1 MGIKLIVILS
11 QSGLSVMLA
20 SKSIVFMFEEN
31 IAKRHDVMTLL
42 IYVLRQGFFLRKML
56 GTQYGP
62 IGTQFL
68 LF

>member
-42 IYVLRQGFFLRKML
+42 IYVLRQGFF
-56 GTQYGP
+56 
-62 IGTQFL
+62 
-68 LF
+68 